1 MKLFIVF
8 KWPSEKSVLMNALI
22 LVTETKARHFKDFRN
37 ALMLPV
43 CHVASF
49 SETILIFQSVLMAL
63 EMEFIYNG
71 KALLLISPL
80 AKDLVS
86 SISLNK

>member
-1 MKLFIVF
+1 MKLFMIF
-8 KWPSEKSVLMNALI
+8 KRPCEKAVLMNAVILLI
-22 LVTETKARHFKDFRN
+22 EAKAKHFKDFRN
-37 ALMLPV
+37 APMLPI

-80 AKDLVS
+80 AKNLVS
-86 SISLNK
+86 SISGKS

>member
-1 MKLFIVF
+1 
-8 KWPSEKSVLMNALI
+8 MNAVI
-22 LVTETKARHFKDFRN
+22 VVTQTKARHSKDFKN

-49 SETILIFQSVLMAL
+49 SEMILIFQSVLMAL

-80 AKDLVS
+80 AKKS
-86 SISLNK
+86 SQQYFWKVLNKQQKESA

>member
-1 MKLFIVF
+1 
-8 KWPSEKSVLMNALI
+8 MNAVI

-37 ALMLPV
+37 LALMLPV

-49 SETILIFQSVLMAL
+49 SETILIFQSVFMAL
-63 EMEFIYNG
+63 EMGFIYSG

-80 AKDLVS
+80 AKNLVS
-86 SISLNK
+86 STSGKS